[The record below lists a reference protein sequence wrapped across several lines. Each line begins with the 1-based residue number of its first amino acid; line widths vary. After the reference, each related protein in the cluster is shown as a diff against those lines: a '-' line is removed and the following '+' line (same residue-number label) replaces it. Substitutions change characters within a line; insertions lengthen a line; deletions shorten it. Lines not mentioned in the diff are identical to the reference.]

1 MGFFSKIL
9 GIDKARNKANDALKA
24 QAALT
29 EQARQD
35 AITQQEN
42 TLAEQKAH
50 NDTLIAM
57 QNNANALQDANN
69 ATANMTASTNV
80 VAGGAAD
87 AITQLR
93 KKRTAPSL
101 SSSLG
106 INA

>member
-24 QAALT
+24 QQEAT

-35 AITQQEN
+35 ALAQQER

-50 NDTLIAM
+50 NDALIAM

-69 ATANMTASTNV
+69 ATANMEASTNV
-80 VAGGAAD
+80 VAGGAAQ
-87 AITQLR
+87 AITSLR
-93 KKRTAPSL
+93 KKRAAPSL
-101 SSSLG
+101 SSTLG